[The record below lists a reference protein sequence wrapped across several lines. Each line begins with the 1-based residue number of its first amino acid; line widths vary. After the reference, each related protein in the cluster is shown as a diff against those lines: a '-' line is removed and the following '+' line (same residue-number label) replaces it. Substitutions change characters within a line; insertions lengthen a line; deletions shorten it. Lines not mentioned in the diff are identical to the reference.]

1 MLTYIIIT
9 SALLSVLWSIRPR
22 IRESIQDVCN
32 QVKNEVGKNCPPYWV
47 VNTCA
52 TILVLVLNYSKY
64 LVILLFV
71 YLVGWAISPDIF
83 PVINW

>member
-1 MLTYIIIT
+1 MLTYIIIA

-22 IRESIQDVCN
+22 TRITIYETCN
-32 QVKNEVGKNCPPYWV
+32 DIVNEYKNCPPYWV
-47 VNTCA
+47 INTLA
-52 TILVLVLNYSKY
+52 TVIILVLNYFKY

-83 PVINW
+83 PTIHW